1 MILFPF
7 CFPHPPAFAGQLQV
21 AIHYPHIVMLTST
34 SCHATDHCT
43 LVPRIARRLSF
54 RAHLS
59 ATIALYLLSYCY
71 LLPPLSLKFT
81 TIVVQLYRVVVLCR
95 KRCTVASRASPG
107 LRTLLRCALHPP
119 SALHRER
126 VDAQL
131 LTAAA
136 CYSGQS
142 MCGKDWSQFGGKC
155 DLLDVS
161 RARVASRSS
170 EVDFHQVRSIYYVVR
185 FPRYEETRAHV

>member
-71 LLPPLSLKFT
+71 LLRSPPLKFIA
-81 TIVVQLYRVVVLCR
+81 IVVPLYRVVVLRR
-95 KRCTVASRASPG
+95 KRCTVASRAP
-107 LRTLLRCALHPP
+107 LRTLLRCALHPL
-119 SALHRER
+119 SALCPSRGR
-126 VDAQL
+126 VDAHS
-131 LTAAA
+131 
-136 CYSGQS
+136 YSLPQRTKHG
-142 MCGKDWSQFGGKC
+142 
-155 DLLDVS
+155 LVS
-161 RARVASRSS
+161 IWR
-170 EVDFHQVRSIYYVVR
+170 
-185 FPRYEETRAHV
+185 ETRPAV